1 MIGWQDVTDLRVALR
16 ALGEDVRLNIMH
28 QLAAQPET
36 NVTDLVA
43 ALGVSQPL
51 VSWHLRKLRRV
62 GLIRTMR
69 RGREVYCSLD
79 AARFANCLR
88 ALAELVEPSPTSA
101 DDGGSD
107 AAPLA
112 PVTLAAARGRGVR
125 PRPMSRT
132 RSRAGPLTT
141 CAPERDH

>member
-1 MIGWQDVTDLRVALR
+1 MIGWQDVTDLRAALR
-16 ALGEDVRLNIMH
+16 AMGEDVRLNIMH

-62 GLIRTMR
+62 GLVRTMR

-79 AARFANCLR
+79 ADRFASCVR
-88 ALAELVEPSPTSA
+88 ALSALVEPPTQPN
-101 DDGGSD
+101 GVVLD
-107 AAPLA
+107 AVALGPG
-112 PVTLAAARGRGVR
+112 PRSGTPGTTRRPGPRTLNRV
-125 PRPMSRT
+125 
-132 RSRAGPLTT
+132 RSRAGP
-141 CAPERDH
+141 APT

>member
-1 MIGWQDVTDLRVALR
+1 MVGWQDVTELRAVLR

-51 VSWHLRKLRRV
+51 VSWHLRKLRRA
-62 GLIRTMR
+62 GLVRTMR

-79 AARFANCLR
+79 GARFASCVR
-88 ALAELVEPSPTSA
+88 ALSALVEPPPQSQGA
-101 DDGGSD
+101 ARD
-107 AAPLA
+107 AAA
-112 PVTLAAARGRGVR
+112 PGSGAISSAPDTAGRQGLRTLGKVR
-125 PRPMSRT
+125 SRT
-132 RSRAGPLTT
+132 GP
-141 CAPERDH
+141 APT

>member
-1 MIGWQDVTDLRVALR
+1 MIGWQDVTDLRAALR
-16 ALGEDVRLNIMH
+16 AMGEDVRLNIMH

-62 GLIRTMR
+62 GLVRTMR

-79 AARFANCLR
+79 AVRFASCLR
-88 ALAELVEPSPTSA
+88 ALSALVEPSANHDGEAA
-101 DDGGSD
+101 DAVAFGP
-107 AAPLA
+107 A
-112 PVTLAAARGRGVR
+112 TLAGAHDRTAPPGQRAIGRAR
-125 PRPMSRT
+125 P
-132 RSRAGPLTT
+132 RAGPVST
-141 CAPERDH
+141 

>member
-1 MIGWQDVTDLRVALR
+1 MIGWQDVTDLRAVLR
-16 ALGEDVRLNIMH
+16 ALGEDVRLNLLH

-62 GLIRTMR
+62 GLVRTMR

-79 AARFANCLR
+79 GARFASCVR
-88 ALAELVEPSPTSA
+88 ALSALVESPPQAS
-101 DDGGSD
+101 G
-107 AAPLA
+107 A
-112 PVTLAAARGRGVR
+112 PVDGTILRPGILAGAPEPAGGTGPRTIGR
-125 PRPMSRT
+125 M
-132 RSRAGPLTT
+132 RSRAGP
-141 CAPERDH
+141 APT

>member
-1 MIGWQDVTDLRVALR
+1 MIGWQDVTDLRAALR
-16 ALGEDVRLNIMH
+16 ALGEDVRLNILH

-62 GLIRTMR
+62 GLVRTMR

-79 AARFANCLR
+79 TARFASCVR
-88 ALAELVEPSPTSA
+88 ALNALVEPPA
-101 DDGGSD
+101 QPD
-107 AAPLA
+107 AVELD
-112 PVTLAAARGRGVR
+112 PVAVR
-125 PRPMSRT
+125 PGTPFVGPVQASRPGPRAVG
-132 RSRAGPLTT
+132 RARARAGP
-141 CAPERDH
+141 APT

>member
-1 MIGWQDVTDLRVALR
+1 MIGWQDVTDLRAVLR

-62 GLIRTMR
+62 GLVRTMR

-79 AARFANCLR
+79 AARYSECLR
-88 ALAELVEPSPTSA
+88 ALSA
-101 DDGGSD
+101 LIETTPRRDGVMLD
-107 AAPLA
+107 AADLVPAA
-112 PVTLAAARGRGVR
+112 PPGLQERQVR
-125 PRPMSRT
+125 PRARVISRV
-132 RSRAGPLTT
+132 RSRAGPAST
-141 CAPERDH
+141 

>member
-1 MIGWQDVTDLRVALR
+1 MDGWQDVTDLRAALR

-62 GLIRTMR
+62 GLVRTMR

-79 AARFANCLR
+79 TARFASCVQ
-88 ALAELVEPSPTSA
+88 ALSALVEPPPQPHGAALQASA
-101 DDGGSD
+101 LGSRLLSG
-107 AAPLA
+107 ASEPA
-112 PVTLAAARGRGVR
+112 GRAG
-125 PRPMSRT
+125 PRALGKM
-132 RSRAGPLTT
+132 RSRAGP
-141 CAPERDH
+141 APT

>member
-1 MIGWQDVTDLRVALR
+1 MIGWQDVTDLRAVLR
-16 ALGEDVRLNIMH
+16 ALGEDVRLNLLH

-62 GLIRTMR
+62 GLVRTMR

-79 AARFANCLR
+79 AARFVSCLR
-88 ALAELVEPSPTSA
+88 ALSALVEPSVHEDGKPA
-101 DDGGSD
+101 DAMVAGP
-107 AAPLA
+107 APLA
-112 PVTLAAARGRGVR
+112 GGSAHPVR
-125 PRPMSRT
+125 PAQRAVGRA
-132 RSRAGPLTT
+132 RARAGPAST
-141 CAPERDH
+141 

>member
-1 MIGWQDVTDLRVALR
+1 MIGWQDVTDLRAALR
-16 ALGEDVRLNIMH
+16 AMGEDVRLNIMH

-62 GLIRTMR
+62 GLVRTMR

-79 AARFANCLR
+79 AARFASCLR
-88 ALAELVEPSPTSA
+88 ALAALVEPSGTTDGAGGDAVALTPAALTSA
-101 DDGGSD
+101 RERG
-107 AAPLA
+107 
-112 PVTLAAARGRGVR
+112 ARPGPRALGR
-125 PRPMSRT
+125 SRT
-132 RSRAGPLTT
+132 RDGPLTT
-141 CAPERDH
+141 